1 MTPQERELVQR
12 SFAAVAPIADQAAEM
27 FYNRLFEIAPE
38 ARELFKGDMKSQGNK
53 LMKML
58 ATAVAGLNDMDAL
71 VPAVQELG
79 RRHVKYGAQ
88 PEHYKPVGE
97 ALIWTLEKGL
107 GDKFTP
113 AVRNAWVTTYGVLS
127 DAMIAA
133 AYPQAAPQAAE

>member
-38 ARELFKGDMKSQGNK
+38 ARELFKGNMKSQGNK

-58 ATAVAGLNDMDAL
+58 ATAVAGLDDMDAL
-71 VPAVQELG
+71 VPAVEELG

-127 DAMIAA
+127 NAMIAA
-133 AYPQAAPQAAE
+133 AYPQAAE